1 MVTRKSESSPS
12 GRRGRSAW
20 WSSDALKIVGLTL
33 RAIGLVAA
41 GPLFE
46 HLLVAQQARP

>member
-1 MVTRKSESSPS
+1 MGAQKSESSPS
-12 GRRGRSAW
+12 GWLGRSTRRT
-20 WSSDALKIVGLTL
+20 SDASKIAGHTL